1 MKKKNDNPDGN
12 HSGTATH
19 KTCKRCLLCINK
31 TQQQYLNP
39 LFLNEIAKMLKE
51 IEGEKHKYEKRNEL
65 LDLKEK
71 TLESLRADM
80 DAERKGT

>member
-1 MKKKNDNPDGN
+1 MYKQN
-12 HSGTATH
+12 ATTIF
-19 KTCKRCLLCINK
+19 K
-31 TQQQYLNP
+31 P
-39 LFLNEIAKMLKE
+39 LSSNEIAKMLKE

-80 DAERKGT
+80 EAGKKGTRYS